1 MVADFVKLVVGSNPS
16 DGLLVV
22 ELLDFRPVL
31 EVVLTVGGVMVA
43 TLVLGT
49 SALCVW
55 VRVPPDRLLVR
66 RKTIIKTR
74 LKFVGVVKTYNPS
87 YCISGT

>member
-1 MVADFVKLVVGSNPS
+1 MVADFVKSVVGSNPS

-43 TLVLGT
+43 TLV
-49 SALCVW
+49 
-55 VRVPPDRLLVR
+55 R
-66 RKTIIKTR
+66 
-74 LKFVGVVKTYNPS
+74 
-87 YCISGT
+87 CIY

>member
-1 MVADFVKLVVGSNPS
+1 MVADFVKSAVGSSPS

-49 SALCVW
+49 SALCMW
-55 VRVPPDRLLVR
+55 VRVPPDRLIEGKR
-66 RKTIIKTR
+66 
-74 LKFVGVVKTYNPS
+74 
-87 YCISGT
+87 

>member
-1 MVADFVKLVVGSNPS
+1 MVADFVKSVVGSNPS

-43 TLVLGT
+43 TLVLGI
-49 SALCVW
+49 SALCMW
-55 VRVPPDRLLVR
+55 VRVPPDRLIEGKR
-66 RKTIIKTR
+66 
-74 LKFVGVVKTYNPS
+74 
-87 YCISGT
+87 